1 MPHSTLKPAKM
12 TEPPL
17 NDVINDPIVKL
28 LMQRDGVKQE
38 MLMPLIMNALE
49 TNKPGQKTA

>member
-1 MPHSTLKPAKM
+1 MPQSILKPAKM

-17 NDVINDPIVKL
+17 KEVINDPIVKL

-38 MLMPLIMNALE
+38 MLMPLILNALE
-49 TNKPGQKTA
+49 TNRPGHKTA